1 MKTLK
6 AVWGR
11 IRERHYSSLLVRF
24 GFPTLVAGLILGVP
38 MLIAGVNLGL
48 FDEPNFW
55 RGFGFPVTFTG
66 LGVASI
72 LWGWFRDPVYERRN

>member
-38 MLIAGVNLGL
+38 GLIAGVNLGL
-48 FDEPNFW
+48 LGNPAYW
-55 RGFGFPVTFTG
+55 QGFGFAVTFVLVG
-66 LGVASI
+66 AVSI
-72 LWGWFRDPVYERRN
+72 AWGWFRDPVEERRN